1 VSGILAGFT
10 RNNDNQEMEVSMKK
24 FVVAVISL
32 SLFSLCGSGFAGE
45 MAGEA
50 LFKNNCALC
59 HPNGGNIIRPEKTLL
74 KKDLDEYGI
83 KTAEDIVHL
92 MRNPGPGMKTF
103 SKDILSDTDAKK
115 IAEYVLKTF
124 Q

>member
-1 VSGILAGFT
+1 
-10 RNNDNQEMEVSMKK
+10 MKK

-32 SLFSLCGSGFAGE
+32 SLFSLCVSGFAGE
-45 MAGEA
+45 MTGET

-74 KKDLDEYGI
+74 KKHLDEHGI
-83 KTAEDIVHL
+83 KTAEDIMHL
-92 MRNPGPGMKTF
+92 MRNPGPGMQTF
-103 SKDILSDTDAKK
+103 SKDKLSDTDAKK
-115 IAEYVLKTF
+115 IAEYVLETF